1 MVQVTLMEIMM
12 TERNGSRDGVGGN
25 SDGGDCETI
34 SCGSSEVCHSL
45 SGHYTTISDLHF
57 FEAREFAT
65 LVVRRRS
72 IYLYIL
78 LLVCLVDVDFEFFMI
93 FYC

>member
-25 SDGGDCETI
+25 SDGCDWETI
-34 SCGSSEVCHSL
+34 SCGSSEVGHSL
-45 SGHYTTISDLHF
+45 SDHYTTISDLHF

-65 LVVRRRS
+65 PEVRRRS
-72 IYLYIL
+72 IYLYIS
-78 LLVCLVDVDFEFFMI
+78 LLVCLVDVDFEFCMI